1 MIQILMNPT
10 ANNGKGSDAGEI
22 LEGIFKNSEINI
34 TNITKINNVAE
45 FVSSFGKNDIIIV
58 SGGDG
63 TMSRFA
69 SDVYNLNLQ
78 QQIFLYPCGSGN
90 DFLRDVRERAKIE
103 NKLVSLNEFIKELP
117 KVTVKGITRYFI
129 NGIGFGIDGY
139 CCEEGDKV
147 RATSTKPVNYT
158 NIAIGGLLGKYHPAN
173 AEITVDGVT
182 KTYNRVWLA
191 PTMLGRYYGGGMMIT
206 PSQDRLN
213 KEKTVSS
220 AVWYGTGKL
229 GILPK
234 FPSVF
239 KGEHVKYTK
248 SFEIRTGHEV
258 KVVFDRPQAL
268 QIDGETIT
276 DVTSYSVSYK

>member
-1 MIQILMNPT
+1 MNPS
-10 ANNGKGSDAGEI
+10 ANNGNGRNSGEI
-22 LEGIFKNSEINI
+22 LEEIFSTSEVNV
-34 TNITKINNVAE
+34 TDITKIKNAADFVAD
-45 FVSSFGKNDIIIV
+45 FDKNDIIII

-69 SDVYNLNLQ
+69 SDVYDLKLQ
-78 QQIFLYPCGSGN
+78 QQIYLYPCGSGN
-90 DFLRDVRERAKIE
+90 DFLRDVRERARIE
-103 NKLVSLNEFIKELP
+103 NKLVSLNEFIKDLP
-117 KVTVKGITRYFI
+117 TVTVKGITRYFI

-139 CCEEGDKV
+139 CCEAGD
-147 RATSTKPVNYT
+147 RIRETSNKPVNYT

-182 KTYNRVWLA
+182 KTYDRVWLA

-213 KEKTVSS
+213 AEKMVSS

-239 KGEHVKYTK
+239 KGEHVKYTDN
-248 SFEIRTGHEV
+248 FEIRRGHEV

-268 QIDGETIT
+268 QIDGETINE
-276 DVTSYSVSYK
+276 VTSYSVSYK

>member
-1 MIQILMNPT
+1 MIQILMNPH
-10 ANNGKGSDAGEI
+10 ANNGQGKDAGEF
-22 LEGIFKNSEINI
+22 LEGEFKTSQINV
-34 TNITKINNVAE
+34 TDITKLKNVQE
-45 FVSSFGKNDIIIV
+45 FVSKFDKNDIIII

-69 SDVYNLNLQ
+69 SDTYGLELPH
-78 QQIFLYPCGSGN
+78 QIYLYPCGSGN

-103 NKLVSLNEFIKELP
+103 NKLVSLNEFLKSLP
-117 KVTVKGITRYFI
+117 VVTVKGITRHFI

-139 CCEEGDKV
+139 CCEEGDRV
-147 RATSTKPVNYT
+147 RASSTKPVNYT

-182 KTYNRVWLA
+182 KSYERVWLA

-206 PSQDRLN
+206 PNQDRLN
-213 KEKTVSS
+213 EEKTVSA

-229 GILPK
+229 SILSK
-234 FPSVF
+234 FPTVF
-239 KGEHVKYTK
+239 KGEHVKYKT
-248 SFEIRTGHEV
+248 FEVRLGHEV

-268 QIDGETIT
+268 QIDGETIS
-276 DVTSYSVSYK
+276 DVTSYSVVYK

>member
-1 MIQILMNPT
+1 MIQILMNPMS
-10 ANNGKGSDAGEI
+10 NNGKGKESEVSLEEI
-22 LEGIFKNSEINI
+22 FGNGQINL
-34 TNITKINNVAE
+34 TDVTKIKDISSL
-45 FVSSFGKNDIIIV
+45 VSKFDPSDIIVI

-63 TMSRFA
+63 TMSRFVA
-69 SDVYNLNLQ
+69 DTKKLNLT
-78 QQIFLYPCGSGN
+78 QQIYLYPCGSGN

-103 NKLVSLNEFIKELP
+103 NKLVSLNVFIKSLP
-117 KVTVKGITRYFI
+117 TVTVNGITRHFI

-139 CCEEGDKV
+139 CCEEGD
-147 RATSTKPVNYT
+147 RIRETSTKPVNYT

-182 KTYNRVWLA
+182 KEYKNVWLA

-213 KEKTVSS
+213 PEKTVSS
-220 AVWYGTGKL
+220 AVWYGTSKL
-229 GILPK
+229 GILPR

-268 QIDGETIT
+268 QIDGETVKQ
-276 DVTSYSVSYK
+276 VTSYSVSYN